1 VRVKRVT
8 PTRFDCD
15 PQESL
20 PARSGPIALLDSRGH
35 GMCPEKDRL
44 LTGKIVLAHLKEML
58 DYYLRLRVA
67 ELEGDM
73 FKALVAG
80 DTAEV
85 AASYSRVIEAREE
98 LVRSESQA
106 RTHHA

>member
-1 VRVKRVT
+1 MR
-8 PTRFDCD
+8 PLDD
-15 PQESL
+15 P
-20 PARSGPIALLDSRGH
+20 
-35 GMCPEKDRL
+35 L

-73 FKALVAG
+73 FKALAA
-80 DTAEV
+80 DDATEL

-98 LVRSESQA
+98 LVRSES
-106 RTHHA
+106 